1 MCNLENKEKNPWPRN
16 LEMKLLT
23 VFLLLNKKKSCM
35 IERFCSRETEKDH
48 VITHQSLI
56 HSFDSFTTA
65 LRAQGLVPPLT
76 PTSQKSLHRP
86 WALFTPATL
95 LCP

>member
-1 MCNLENKEKNPWPRN
+1 
-16 LEMKLLT
+16 
-23 VFLLLNKKKSCM
+23 M